1 MGRRGRKR
9 DGAASACPPRASCA
23 RLLRLRVSP
32 HPSSHRAIEHRA
44 EPLRGST
51 PTGGRVG
58 HRTSVRWRVAW
69 VGFLGVLRWKEGEK
83 ARSKEGRKRR
93 GPKKKA
99 SKQGKKQM
107 LRSEVEKRAV
117 QRNPTGCGSF
127 RPGFPVSLLQYY
139 LKLGRKKGGPW
150 AWAQGLNGSPFSCI
164 CEIRDWVGGGGVG
177 GSNYSTA
184 QGSHIHTISS
194 LRTPD
199 PRPAPGV
206 LSVQMHATKEDDD
219 G

>member
-1 MGRRGRKR
+1 
-9 DGAASACPPRASCA
+9 
-23 RLLRLRVSP
+23 
-32 HPSSHRAIEHRA
+32 
-44 EPLRGST
+44 
-51 PTGGRVG
+51 
-58 HRTSVRWRVAW
+58 
-69 VGFLGVLRWKEGEK
+69 
-83 ARSKEGRKRR
+83 
-93 GPKKKA
+93 
-99 SKQGKKQM
+99 M
-107 LRSEVEKRAV
+107 LRSEGEKRAV

-219 G
+219 DG